1 MTWQRSW
8 RSGASLC
15 PAARRLEG
23 PQRRG
28 RDAGSEEEEEDSIF
42 FFFFSKSKFFHRPLS
57 LFFPRLLVSWL
68 SSRLLSGSRE
78 RERKISF
85 EEEHAEHAARGEA
98 QRESKRSAN
107 AREKKLKNQDG
118 RASKKGKK
126 KRTTKFTL
134 DLCPFRQG
142 RCGASWWASRLSFY
156 QSTTTRPLIPASL
169 VLAATCRLFLSPR
182 QRGKKRRG
190 GLSGGKGA
198 SFSQDETA
206 GITRN
211 AAAVAAGV
219 DRLFFF
225 FFACCCTPPGDSE
238 EAPCLSPPPQR
249 RRQIRS
255 HLPGCGFAR
264 GTPLPVS

>member
-1 MTWQRSW
+1 MRDW
-8 RSGASLC
+8 R
-15 PAARRLEG
+15 RR
-23 PQRRG
+23 RRTH
-28 RDAGSEEEEEDSIF
+28 F
-42 FFFFSKSKFFHRPLS
+42 FFFFFEIEVFSPTALS
-57 LFFPRLLVSWL
+57 FL
-68 SSRLLSGSRE
+68 SSPPRE
-78 RERKISF
+78 ERK

-156 QSTTTRPLIPASL
+156 QIDHDAASDSCFSRSCSNLPAFSLSSATREEEARWSQ
-169 VLAATCRLFLSPR
+169 RRERSEFLSN
-182 QRGKKRRG
+182 
-190 GLSGGKGA
+190 
-198 SFSQDETA
+198 ETA